1 VDRSSVRYHS
11 RRPDDAPIRS
21 RLRARAPPLRLSP
34 LHILRRREGLL
45 LNHKKRR
52 RRYGEER
59 LQVRRSRP
67 TRKPDSEVSAISAT
81 HSRVKSST
89 TSRMRKRLGVDGAA
103 DFTASLTCR
112 LKTDTA
118 KGLAAMATRQN
129 PNEWWT
135 KI

>member
-1 VDRSSVRYHS
+1 MPFDPRLLRPAQDRHAGQLASIVREAAGGLAAFGNEGVEFAPH
-11 RRPDDAPIRS
+11 RR
-21 RLRARAPPLRLSP
+21 
-34 LHILRRREGLL
+34 
-45 LNHKKRR
+45 
-52 RRYGEER
+52 
-59 LQVRRSRP
+59 
-67 TRKPDSEVSAISAT
+67 PDSEVSATSAR

-89 TSRMRKRLGVDGAA
+89 TARMRERLGVDGAA

-118 KGLAAMATRQN
+118 KGLAAMAARQN

>member
-1 VDRSSVRYHS
+1 V
-11 RRPDDAPIRS
+11 
-21 RLRARAPPLRLSP
+21 
-34 LHILRRREGLL
+34 HILLRREDLL
-45 LNHKKRR
+45 LNHKKRCR
-52 RRYGEER
+52 LYDEGR

-67 TRKPDSEVSAISAT
+67 TRKPDSEVSATSAR

-89 TSRMRKRLGVDGAA
+89 TARMRERLGVDGAA

-118 KGLAAMATRQN
+118 KGLAAMAARQN